1 MCGACGCCLGW
12 ESFRRGCDMKNYLEI
27 DRARFEKRGKKM
39 SKKANAPPADTS
51 FHQYKGETH
60 EGKDCTKVAYCW
72 CGTKSGNQV
81 KKFRESK
88 VAAAAST
95 GKLELLRNLV
105 ADLPIGYSKNNFEY
119 LPKKFDVVYD
129 AVGVNST
136 KSDFGYCMG
145 NGPIGFNVPTPFCKS
160 CSYLVST
167 SLGNPL
173 CWHGARNPNHT
184 ELFRL
189 GHLEVLETCEYKN
202 DGLEPEALML
212 FMASISIAGEARAF
226 FLFLCQFTFVL
237 VKTGISSKSDSPAM
251 FSIVSFF

>member
-1 MCGACGCCLGW
+1 M

-27 DRARFEKRGKKM
+27 DRARFEKRGGKC
-39 SKKANAPPADTS
+39 PRS

-145 NGPIGFNVPTPFCKS
+145 NGPIGLLS
-160 CSYLVST
+160 SSYLVST

-202 DGLEPEALML
+202 DGLELEALML